1 MHLQTCTG
9 NPQQILRGSD
19 FHLKQKAS
27 STVLN
32 LAMKFFRAFAAI
44 ALGLIASFSL
54 QGCGSSDDGVTG
66 MNETT
71 TEMMTVNTTTME
83 TTTTMM

>member
-1 MHLQTCTG
+1 MADISL
-9 NPQQILRGSD
+9 
-19 FHLKQKAS
+19 S
-27 STVLN
+27 SFGGEGTYQVGRTSAIVLD
-32 LAMKFFRAFAAI
+32 LAMKLFRAFAAV

-54 QGCGSSDDGVTG
+54 QGCGSSDDGATG